1 MSEIIREM
9 ENLKQEYMKS
19 SNYEGIKPIEERIHK
34 KQERYIELVSNI
46 EA

>member
-1 MSEIIREM
+1 
-9 ENLKQEYMKS
+9 MKS
-19 SNYEGIKPIEERIHK
+19 SNYEEIKPIEERILK